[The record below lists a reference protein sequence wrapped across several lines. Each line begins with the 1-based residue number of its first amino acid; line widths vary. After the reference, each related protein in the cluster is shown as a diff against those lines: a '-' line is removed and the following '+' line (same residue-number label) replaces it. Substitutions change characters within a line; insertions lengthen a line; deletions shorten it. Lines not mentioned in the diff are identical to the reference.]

1 MGDVVSPG
9 GSVVHLFELKR
20 PAWAVGRAEIDTGKA
35 NSLAKPP
42 ISAPSSNV
50 APTLSVS
57 VLIDTYN
64 HERFIEKAIHS
75 VLEQDFP
82 VADREIIVVDDG
94 STDRTAQIVQR
105 FERRVRYIRKE
116 NGGQASAFNIGV
128 PECRGEIIAFLDGDD
143 YWLPGKLS
151 RVAEVLE
158 KNSAVGFVGHA
169 IKESLPDGQERI
181 SAPAQDE
188 KFRIQSVESARLFRL
203 RKNFLGTSRMTM
215 RAEIARRILPVPE
228 SLVFEADEY
237 LFTLAAAMSEVV
249 ILREALTCYV
259 IHGSNLY
266 VSAGT
271 GTAGLRRKQQVMAA
285 LASCLQEALRVQG
298 LAADIVDCVVEI
310 VEAEADQFRLM
321 LDGGAPWQTGR
332 AENKLFK
339 MLHGDA
345 SKSQTVFRALS
356 MIPALLLPPRWFYAG
371 RQWVGKQSW
380 YRKMRQEA
388 LPVPRIAAVTTSEES
403 KI

>member
-1 MGDVVSPG
+1 M
-9 GSVVHLFELKR
+9 
-20 PAWAVGRAEIDTGKA
+20 A
-35 NSLAKPP
+35 NPP
-42 ISAPSSNV
+42 ISAPSSKV
-50 APTLSVS
+50 APILSVS

-82 VADREIIVVDDG
+82 AAEREIIVVDDG
-94 STDRTAQIVQR
+94 STDRTPEIVQR
-105 FERRVRYIRKE
+105 FEPNLRYIRKE
-116 NGGQASAFNIGV
+116 NGGQASAFNIGI

-158 KNSAVGFVGHA
+158 KNSTVGFVGHA
-169 IKESLPDGQERI
+169 IKESLPDGHERI

-188 KFRIQSVESARLFRL
+188 KFQIQSVESGRLFRL
-203 RKNFLGTSRMTM
+203 RKSFLGTSRMTM

-237 LFTLAAAMSEVV
+237 LFTLAAAMSEIV
-249 ILREALTCYV
+249 ILRKALTCYV

-266 VSAGT
+266 VSAGS
-271 GTAGLRRKQQVMAA
+271 GKAGLRRKQQVMAA
-285 LASCLQEALRVQG
+285 LASCLRVGLRAQG

-310 VEAEADQFRLM
+310 VQAEADQFRLM
-321 LDGGAPWQTGR
+321 LDGGAPWQTVR

-345 SKSQTVFRALS
+345 SRSQTVFRALS

-371 RQWVGKQSW
+371 RQWVSKQSW

-388 LPVPRIAAVTTSEES
+388 LPVARIAAVTTSEES